1 MIFWDSSGLI
11 PLLVA
16 QNESEYC
23 IQALSRDR
31 EILTWCLTRVE
42 IASALSRRRREGGL
56 KPEQHQRVKKRLQLL
71 MESAYQ
77 VTALEKTKSRALR
90 LLEVHPLR
98 AADACQLAAALV
110 ASQEDPER
118 LAMICFDQRLK
129 HAAMLEGFVVNP

>member
-1 MIFWDSSGLI
+1 MIFWDSSGLV

-16 QNESEYC
+16 EDESEYC
-23 IQALSRDR
+23 IQTLSRDH
-31 EILTWCLTRVE
+31 EILIWCLTKVE

-56 KPEQHQRVKKRLQLL
+56 QPEQHQKVKKRLQLL
-71 MESAYQ
+71 MESAYH

-129 HAAMLEGFVVNP
+129 QAAMLEGFVVNP